1 MEIIAKRS
9 VVSAANYAER
19 SSFAKDQIL
28 FLSFYRSEFAC
39 KRGSHTTYFVSS
51 LCQHIAA
58 LVAMVNVVLI
68 HGFYFFIFLF
78 IEYLYRVFTLQKIY
92 TKIKF
97 LLSTCALV
105 IIKDKILKALKE
117 K

>member
-1 MEIIAKRS
+1 MDKYAVCIKKEDK
-9 VVSAANYAER
+9 VVGHLRKQSFFLTADEF
-19 SSFAKDQIL
+19 SS
-28 FLSFYRSEFAC
+28 
-39 KRGSHTTYFVSS
+39 
-51 LCQHIAA
+51 
-58 LVAMVNVVLI
+58 
-68 HGFYFFIFLF
+68 FFIFILF